1 MESEVIRRV
10 NDVVVERP
18 VTPHHWNTAG
28 SVANGSHTNGS
39 GSNGSQTNGLHTNGS
54 GSNGSQTNG
63 LHTNGLHTNG
73 LHTNGSGSNGSQTNG
88 SQTNGANNSRS
99 TPSIADR
106 FTDLLAPLSNR
117 RGPRLIARL
126 SVGYY
131 EGWRPSRAEV
141 TELVAEELRRSP
153 R

>member
-1 MESEVIRRV
+1 MSAAMESEVIRRV
-10 NDVVVERP
+10 NDVVDERP
-18 VTPHHWNTAG
+18 VTPHIRNTAG

-39 GSNGSQTNGLHTNGS
+39 GSNGSQTNGL
-54 GSNGSQTNG
+54 QTNG
-63 LHTNGLHTNG
+63 LHTNGS
-73 LHTNGSGSNGSQTNG
+73 NGSGSGGSG
-88 SQTNGANNSRS
+88 SGGSGSGGSGSGGSGSGGSGSGGSGS

-106 FTDLLAPLSNR
+106 FADLLAPLSNR
-117 RGPRLIARL
+117 RRRGLIARL